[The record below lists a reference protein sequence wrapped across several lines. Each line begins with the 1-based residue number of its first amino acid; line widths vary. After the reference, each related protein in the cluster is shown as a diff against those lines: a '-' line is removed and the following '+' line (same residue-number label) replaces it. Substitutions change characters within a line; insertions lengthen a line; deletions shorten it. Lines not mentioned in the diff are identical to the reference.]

1 MDKSLND
8 IYAQARR
15 IVNNYPEQMVRRW
28 LFSQDIFQIAAR
40 VRTARGIDMF
50 TKERDVKHGL
60 RKEVVEPDV

>member
-8 IYAQARR
+8 IYAQAEQICRK
-15 IVNNYPEQMVRRW
+15 YPEQMKRHYWFR
-28 LFSQDIFQIAAR
+28 QDVFQIAAR

-60 RKEVVEPDV
+60 RKEVARSNA

>member
-8 IYAQARR
+8 IYAQAER
-15 IVNNYPEQMVRRW
+15 ICRNYPEQMKRRCW
-28 LFSQDIFQIAAR
+28 FRQEIFQIAAR

-60 RKEVVEPDV
+60 RQKTK